1 MKIIL
6 HAVISILIL
15 HLTCAQL
22 TLAASDQTYT
32 NTDLEKYKGDGN
44 GRIIPEKSPQSPKQQ
59 SRTSKSSDE
68 KSKKYWCSK
77 GTALRAKV
85 DKAKDKVEVAEQ
97 ALSDSDNP
105 AAVKK
110 KKISSEQRHTAAER
124 KVRTAKKELYR
135 AEQALEALE
144 QDAHRQNVPPG
155 WLRCQFSY

>member
-6 HAVISILIL
+6 YAVIAVLIL

-22 TLAASDQTYT
+22 YVAAADQPYT
-32 NTDLEKYKGDGN
+32 NTDLEKYQGSRN
-44 GRIIPEKSPQSPKQQ
+44 GSVVPEKPEPTRKQDSKV
-59 SRTSKSSDE
+59 SRGSDE
-68 KSKKYWCSK
+68 KSKRYWCSK

-85 DKAKDKVEVAEQ
+85 DKATDKVELAERDI
-97 ALSDSDNP
+97 AAADNTT
-105 AAVKK
+105 VTKK
-110 KKISSEQRHTAAER
+110 KKNSSEHNPKSAE
-124 KVRTAKKELYR
+124 KKLRTAKKELYR